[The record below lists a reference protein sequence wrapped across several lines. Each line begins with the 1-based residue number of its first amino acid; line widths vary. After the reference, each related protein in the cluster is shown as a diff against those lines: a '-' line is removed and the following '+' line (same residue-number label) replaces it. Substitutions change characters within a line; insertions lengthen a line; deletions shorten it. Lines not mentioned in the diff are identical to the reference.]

1 MAPLPAFLTITLAP
15 TPLPLGGPLPWAL
28 PTLPE
33 LPAWVGELHGG
44 QVVHHCDID
53 ETPGIVYHV
62 EQGLQVWG
70 TATWT
75 QWWGRTLG
83 ARGQSR
89 HAPCL
94 GLAITVDPMYRQ
106 PVTNQ
111 VLGGLTVSSA
121 SMKDRDDCHIP
132 LTGEAVEDE
141 RVSDLP
147 EVTQLIER
155 DLNLGYLIPEF
166 SLDIKSLVQH

>member
-1 MAPLPAFLTITLAP
+1 M
-15 TPLPLGGPLPWAL
+15 
-28 PTLPE
+28 
-33 LPAWVGELHGG
+33 
-44 QVVHHCDID
+44 
-53 ETPGIVYHV
+53 
-62 EQGLQVWG
+62 
-70 TATWT
+70 
-75 QWWGRTLG
+75 
-83 ARGQSR
+83 
-89 HAPCL
+89 
-94 GLAITVDPMYRQ
+94 DPMYRQ

-121 SMKDRDDCHIP
+121 SMKERDDCHIP